1 MSLVNLFY
9 RDQHHRLS
17 GSPSARLPYPS
28 LDVIQPTPSGSVVSV
43 HSSVHDGVCKE
54 QFFLVPVQVS
64 EPAEF
69 SFFCKSFY
77 FKVIDIQCTQLNPLT
92 AKVRFLEHM
101 CFKRHFGSIFNCF
114 LNKVSHSI
122 MPYQKFN

>member
-1 MSLVNLFY
+1 MSLVNLFH
-9 RDQHHRLS
+9 RDQHHRLL

-92 AKVRFLEHM
+92 AKVRFFRTHVFQETFWLNFQLFLEQS
-101 CFKRHFGSIFNCF
+101 FPLYYVIPKI
-114 LNKVSHSI
+114 
-122 MPYQKFN
+122 